1 MVLIRDMTPRVSFL
15 PPLGLRAA
23 LQPDAGFVVCGGCF
37 MFGVLSLASAVGRAV
52 SWSVGPSLVCTGPPH
67 LPRGRGRC
75 PQASPWPLCPC
86 ALPSE

>member
-1 MVLIRDMTPRVSFL
+1 MVLIGDMTPRVSFP

-52 SWSVGPSLVCTGPPH
+52 SWSVGPFLVCTGPPQPS
-67 LPRGRGRC
+67 LWAWMVSSGLRMAPV
-75 PQASPWPLCPC
+75 PLC
-86 ALPSE
+86 AAF